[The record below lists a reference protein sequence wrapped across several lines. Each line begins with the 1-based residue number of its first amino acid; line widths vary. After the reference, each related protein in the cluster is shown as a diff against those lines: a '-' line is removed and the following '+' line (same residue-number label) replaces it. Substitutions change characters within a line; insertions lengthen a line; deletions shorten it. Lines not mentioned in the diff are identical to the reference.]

1 MQQKVKPNK
10 LYELDFESKVRI
22 KYNESGTIVKLH
34 VIFEEL
40 DSSSS
45 SSTNIYTSSSKH
57 VLSDG
62 SDSVSFKVIKGEED
76 ISWKPTSPLVKNLEK
91 NNPGILNEG
100 WINLFIKDDHMNH
113 PRKNTYFKNKQSTSY
128 KAKRS
133 FSLNKSVENIT

>member
-1 MQQKVKPNK
+1 M
-10 LYELDFESKVRI
+10 RI

-34 VIFEEL
+34 VIIEEL

-62 SDSVSFKVIKGEED
+62 SDNVSFKVIKGEED
-76 ISWKPTSPLVKNLEK
+76 SLKPISPLVKNLEK

-100 WINLFIKDDHMNH
+100 WINLFIKDDQMNN
-113 PRKNTYFKNKQSTSY
+113 PRKNTYFKNKQATSY

-133 FSLNKSVENIT
+133 FSLNKSVEYIT